1 MNFILLTLNFILYT
15 FYFPLR
21 YHLAKL
27 ATKIR
32 LNILQQ
38 NAGSREIENLIV

>member
-1 MNFILLTLNFILYT
+1 
-15 FYFPLR
+15 
-21 YHLAKL
+21 LAKL